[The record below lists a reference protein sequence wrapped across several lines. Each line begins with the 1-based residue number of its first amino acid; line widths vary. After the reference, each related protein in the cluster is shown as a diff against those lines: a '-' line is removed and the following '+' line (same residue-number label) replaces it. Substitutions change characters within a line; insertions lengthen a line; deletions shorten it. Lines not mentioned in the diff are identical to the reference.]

1 MDFPFHPSH
10 HPQRRHPQPGSS
22 ADERENSQEYG
33 RHHGRPPYPSVA
45 PEIYPQQCPVYPP
58 PGRLSA
64 DAREFVAP
72 ATSFLPHAHDH
83 GRPFPGSF
91 RSAPPF
97 DFHGDLV
104 TGARLPRG
112 QLCRVFCKA
121 NPEFSLAIQ
130 NGQVILSRANSN
142 DAFQQWIKDEKLS
155 TKVKDERGFPS
166 FTLVNKA
173 TGQALRHGR
182 GDTQPVLLTEYKPDS
197 LDESILW
204 SMSEDKGEGYRTVRQ
219 VNDITLNMDAFRGD
233 KKSGGV
239 RDGTPVV
246 LWKWK
251 KGENQIWKIVP
262 Y

>member
-142 DAFQQWIKDEKLS
+142 DAFQ
-155 TKVKDERGFPS
+155 
-166 FTLVNKA
+166 
-173 TGQALRHGR
+173 
-182 GDTQPVLLTEYKPDS
+182 VLLTEYKPDS